1 LKLGVGSCT
10 QNSAKASKNEALRS
24 KTMNMSVNFPNS
36 KSKHLNPEQ
45 TAEFG
50 RRVDEIRRE
59 VMESL
64 GEQDAKYIYKIRNF
78 VRYSE
83 IASRG
88 MLMFGGWIPPVWVIG
103 TGLLGISKIVENME
117 LGHNVMHGQFDW
129 LNDPSLNGA
138 NYDWDTM
145 ATGDDWKY
153 THNYVHHTYTNIV
166 GKDHDVGYGLL
177 RVSESQKWEPRFLF
191 NIPLAIQLM
200 VFFEWYVGVQNLHLE
215 DALVYKTKTWKQVW
229 ADATKFRKK
238 ARRQILKDYVFFP
251 LIAGPNALPVLAG
264 NAIANVIRS
273 LWSSAV
279 IFNGHFTED
288 AETFEADNV
297 ENETRAEWYLRQ
309 IRGSSNFTGTDW
321 LHILSGNL
329 SHQIEHHLFP
339 DMPANRYAEVAPKIK
354 ALCAEYDINYN
365 EANFFK
371 QFGSVWV
378 RLAKCSLPNHWTT
391 SISQSVQKVKGIF
404 A

>member
-1 LKLGVGSCT
+1 
-10 QNSAKASKNEALRS
+10 
-24 KTMNMSVNFPNS
+24 MNKPVNFQSNT
-36 KSKHLNPEQ
+36 KSRYLTDEEIQ
-45 TAEFG
+45 SFG
-50 RRVDEIRRE
+50 EKIEVIRRDT
-59 VMESL
+59 MQSL
-64 GEQDAKYIYKIRNF
+64 GEQDAAYIYKIRNF

-88 MLMFGGWIPPVWVIG
+88 MLMVAGWLPPVWLLG

-117 LGHNVMHGQFDW
+117 LGHNIMHGQFDW

-138 NYDWDTM
+138 NYDWDTI

-166 GKDHDVGYGLL
+166 GKDHDVGYGLI
-177 RVSESQKWEPRFLF
+177 RVSESQLWEPRFLF

-215 DALVYKTKTWKQVW
+215 DVYVYKTKTWREVW
-229 ADATKFRKK
+229 QDAIKLRKK
-238 ARRQILKDYVFFP
+238 VKRQVIKDYVFFP
-251 LIAGPNALPVLAG
+251 LIAGPNAIPVFVG
-264 NAIANVIRS
+264 NAVANVIRS
-273 LWSSAV
+273 LWASAV

-288 AETFEADNV
+288 AETFELDNT

-309 IRGSSNFTGTDW
+309 IRGSSNFSGTKW

-339 DMPANRYAEVAPKIK
+339 DMPANRYAEVAPKVK
-354 ALCAEYDINYN
+354 ALCAEYGVHYN
-365 EANFFK
+365 EASFIK
-371 QFGSVWV
+371 QFASVWV
-378 RLAKCSLPNHWTT
+378 RLGQCSLPNGSKEQFKLTLQTQFKRW
-391 SISQSVQKVKGIF
+391 I
-404 A
+404 

>member
-1 LKLGVGSCT
+1 
-10 QNSAKASKNEALRS
+10 
-24 KTMNMSVNFPNS
+24 MNMSVNFPSS

-59 VMESL
+59 VMDSL

>member
-1 LKLGVGSCT
+1 
-10 QNSAKASKNEALRS
+10 
-24 KTMNMSVNFPNS
+24 MSINFSLNS
-36 KSKHLNPEQ
+36 KSKHLSPEQ
-45 TAEFG
+45 TEAFG
-50 RRVDEIRRE
+50 RRVEEIRQKI
-59 VMESL
+59 MADI
-64 GEQDAKYIYKIRNF
+64 GEKDAKYIYKIRNF

-83 IASRG
+83 IGSRAL
-88 MLMFGGWIPPVWVIG
+88 LMFGGWIPPVWLVG
-103 TGLLGISKIVENME
+103 TGLLGLSKIVENME

-145 ATGDDWKY
+145 STGDDWKY
-153 THNYVHHTYTNIV
+153 THNYIHHTYTNIV

-177 RVSESQKWEPRFLF
+177 RVSESQKWETRFLF

-229 ADATKFRKK
+229 ADAEKFRKK

-251 LIAGPNALPVLAG
+251 LIAGPNALPVFAG
-264 NAIANVIRS
+264 NVVANVIRS

-288 AETFEADNV
+288 AETFEADNT

-339 DMPANRYAEVAPKIK
+339 DMPANRYAEAAPQIR
-354 ALCAEYDINYN
+354 ALCEEYGVNYN
-365 EANFFK
+365 EADFLK
-371 QFGSVWV
+371 QFWSVWV
-378 RLAKCSLPNHWTT
+378 RLAKCSLPNDMT
-391 SISQSVQKVKGIF
+391 SKITNTFRKVKGMF

>member
-1 LKLGVGSCT
+1 
-10 QNSAKASKNEALRS
+10 
-24 KTMNMSVNFPNS
+24 MNMSVKFSEKNPS
-36 KSKHLNPEQ
+36 PHLSAEQ

-50 RRVDEIRRE
+50 RRVEDIRRD
-59 VMESL
+59 VMQSL
-64 GEQDAKYIYKIRNF
+64 GEQDAQYIYKIRNF

-88 MLMFGGWIPPVWVIG
+88 MLMLGGWIPPVWVVG

-145 ATGDDWKY
+145 SSGDDWKY
-153 THNYVHHTYTNIV
+153 THNYIHHTYTNIV

-177 RVSESQKWEPRFLF
+177 RVSESQPWEPRFLF

-200 VFFEWYVGVQNLHLE
+200 VFFEWYVGMQNLHLE
-215 DALVYKTKTWKQVW
+215 DALIYKTKTWQQVW
-229 ADATKFRKK
+229 QDATKFRQKV
-238 ARRQILKDYVFFP
+238 RRQILKDYVFFP
-251 LIAGPNALPVLAG
+251 VIAGPNALPVFTG
-264 NAIANVIRS
+264 NAVANVIRS

-288 AETFEADNV
+288 AETFEVDNT
-297 ENETRAEWYLRQ
+297 EHETRAEWYIRQ
-309 IRGSSNFTGTDW
+309 IRGSSNFSGTQF

-339 DMPANRYAEVAPKIK
+339 DMPANRYAQVAPQIK
-354 ALCAEYDINYN
+354 ALCAEYGIHYN
-365 EANFFK
+365 EANFFQ
-371 QFGSVWV
+371 QFGSVWL
-378 RLAKCSLPNHWTT
+378 RLAKCSLPNSMTEKL
-391 SISQSVQKVKGIF
+391 IRSVQKLKGIF

>member
-1 LKLGVGSCT
+1 
-10 QNSAKASKNEALRS
+10 
-24 KTMNMSVNFPNS
+24 MNISVNFLNG
-36 KSKHLNPEQ
+36 KSKHLNAEQ
-45 TAEFG
+45 TVAFG

-59 VMESL
+59 VMDSL

-88 MLMFGGWIPPVWVIG
+88 MLMFGGWIPPVWVVG

-138 NYDWDTM
+138 NYDWDTI
-145 ATGDDWKY
+145 ASGDDWKY

-177 RVSESQKWEPRFLF
+177 RVSESQKWEPRFLL

-251 LIAGPNALPVLAG
+251 VIAGPNALPVLAG
-264 NAIANVIRS
+264 NAVANVIRS

-288 AETFEADNV
+288 AETFEPDNT

-354 ALCAEYDINYN
+354 ALCAEYGINYN
-365 EANFFK
+365 EANFFQ
-371 QFGSVWV
+371 QFWSVWV
-378 RLAKCSLPNHWTT
+378 RLAKCSLPNNMTAKIT
-391 SISQSVQKVKGIF
+391 QSFAKVKGIF

>member
-1 LKLGVGSCT
+1 
-10 QNSAKASKNEALRS
+10 
-24 KTMNMSVNFPNS
+24 MSVKFPLNS
-36 KSKHLNPEQ
+36 KSSYLTPEQ
-45 TAEFG
+45 IEAFG
-50 RRVDEIRRE
+50 QRVEEIRRE
-59 VMESL
+59 VMDNL
-64 GEQDAKYIYKIRNF
+64 GEADAKYIYKIRNF

-88 MLMFGGWIPPVWVIG
+88 MLMFGGWIPPVWLLG

-138 NYDWDTM
+138 NYDWDTIS
-145 ATGDDWKY
+145 TGDDWKH

-177 RVSESQKWEPRFLF
+177 RVSEQQKWEPRFLL
-191 NIPLAIQLM
+191 NIPMAIQLM

-215 DALVYKTKTWKQVW
+215 DAIAYKTKTWKQVW
-229 ADATKFRKK
+229 QDSTKLRKK
-238 ARRQILKDYVFFP
+238 LIRQVGKDYVFFP

-264 NAIANVIRS
+264 NAVANIIRN

-288 AETFEADNV
+288 AETFEEDNT
-297 ENETRAEWYLRQ
+297 ETETRAQWYLRQ
-309 IRGSSNFTGTDW
+309 IRGSSNFSGTQG

-339 DMPANRYAEVAPKIK
+339 DMPANRYSEVAPKIR
-354 ALCAEYDINYN
+354 ALCEEYGVNYN
-365 EANFFK
+365 EANFMK
-371 QFGSVWV
+371 QFWSVWV
-378 RLAKCSLPNHWTT
+378 RLAKCSLPNGYSHQVSNT
-391 SISQSVQKVKGIF
+391 IQKVKNLFSF
-404 A
+404 AK

>member
-1 LKLGVGSCT
+1 
-10 QNSAKASKNEALRS
+10 
-24 KTMNMSVNFPNS
+24 MNMSIKFSEKNTSQQLSV
-36 KSKHLNPEQ
+36 EQ

-50 RRVDEIRRE
+50 RRVEQIRRD
-59 VMESL
+59 VMQNL
-64 GEQDAKYIYKIRNF
+64 GEQDAQYIYKIRNF

-88 MLMFGGWIPPVWVIG
+88 MLMLGGWIPPVWVVG

-145 ATGDDWKY
+145 SSGDDWKY
-153 THNYVHHTYTNIV
+153 THNYIHHTYTNIV

-177 RVSESQKWEPRFLF
+177 RVSESQPWEPRFLF

-200 VFFEWYVGVQNLHLE
+200 VFFEWYVGMQNLHLE
-215 DALVYKTKTWKQVW
+215 DALIYKTKTWQQVW
-229 ADATKFRKK
+229 QDATKFRQKV
-238 ARRQILKDYVFFP
+238 RRQILKDYVFFP
-251 LIAGPNALPVLAG
+251 VIAGPNALPVFTG
-264 NAIANVIRS
+264 NAVANVIRS

-288 AETFEADNV
+288 AETFEVDNT
-297 ENETRAEWYLRQ
+297 EHETRAEWYIRQ
-309 IRGSSNFTGTDW
+309 IRGSSNFTGTEW

-339 DMPANRYAEVAPKIK
+339 DMPANRYAQVAPQIK
-354 ALCAEYDINYN
+354 ALCAEYGIHYN
-365 EANFFK
+365 EANFFQ
-371 QFGSVWV
+371 QFGSVWL
-378 RLAKCSLPNHWTT
+378 RLAKCSLPNSMTEKL
-391 SISQSVQKVKGIF
+391 IRSVQKLKGIF

>member
-1 LKLGVGSCT
+1 
-10 QNSAKASKNEALRS
+10 
-24 KTMNMSVNFPNS
+24 MSVNFPNS

-59 VMESL
+59 VMDSL

-103 TGLLGISKIVENME
+103 TGVLGISKIVENME

>member
-1 LKLGVGSCT
+1 
-10 QNSAKASKNEALRS
+10 
-24 KTMNMSVNFPNS
+24 MNMSVTFLKS
-36 KSKHLNPEQ
+36 KSKHLSPEQ
-45 TAEFG
+45 VAEFG
-50 RRVDEIRRE
+50 RRVDEIRQTI
-59 VMESL
+59 MADI
-64 GEQDAKYIYKIRNF
+64 GEKDAKYIYKIRNF

-83 IASRG
+83 ISSRA
-88 MLMFGGWIPPVWVIG
+88 MLMFGGWLPPVWLVG
-103 TGLLGISKIVENME
+103 TGLLGLSKIVENME

-145 ATGDDWKY
+145 STGDDWKY
-153 THNYVHHTYTNIV
+153 THNYIHHTYTNIV

-200 VFFEWYVGVQNLHLE
+200 VFFEWYVGMQNLHLE
-215 DALVYKTKTWKQVW
+215 DALVYKTKSWKEVW
-229 ADATKFRKK
+229 KDSEKFRKK
-238 ARRQILKDYVFFP
+238 ARRQIIKDYVFFP
-251 LIAGPNALPVLAG
+251 VIAGPNALPVFAG
-264 NAIANVIRS
+264 NAVANVIRS

-288 AETFEADNV
+288 AETFEMDNT

-309 IRGSSNFTGTDW
+309 IRGSSNFTGTNW

-339 DMPANRYAEVAPKIK
+339 DMPANRYAEAAPQIR
-354 ALCAEYDINYN
+354 ALCEEYGINYN
-365 EANFFK
+365 EADFLK
-371 QFGSVWV
+371 QFWSVWV
-378 RLAKCSLPNHWTT
+378 RLAKCSLPNETSSLIPNVILKLKSKLPWTKN
-391 SISQSVQKVKGIF
+391 SV
-404 A
+404 

>member
-1 LKLGVGSCT
+1 
-10 QNSAKASKNEALRS
+10 
-24 KTMNMSVNFPNS
+24 MNMPVNFPSS
-36 KSKHLNPEQ
+36 KSKHLSPEQ
-45 TAEFG
+45 IAEFG
-50 RRVDEIRRE
+50 HRVEEIRRE

-64 GEQDAKYIYKIRNF
+64 GEDDAKYLYKIRDF

-83 IASRG
+83 IASRS
-88 MLMFGGWIPPVWVIG
+88 MLMFGGWVPPIWVMG
-103 TGLLGISKIVENME
+103 TSLLGLSKIVENME

-138 NYDWDTM
+138 NYDWDTVG
-145 ATGDDWKY
+145 TGDDWKY

-166 GKDHDVGYGLL
+166 GQDHDVGYGLL
-177 RVSESQKWEPRFLF
+177 RVSELQQWEPRFLF
-191 NIPLAIQLM
+191 NIPAAIQLM

-215 DALVYKTKTWKQVW
+215 DALIYKTKTWKQIW
-229 ADATKFRKK
+229 ADSEKFRKK
-238 ARRQILKDYVFFP
+238 ASRQILKDYVFFP
-251 LIAGPNALPVLAG
+251 VIAGPNALPVFAG
-264 NAIANVIRS
+264 NAIANIIRS
-273 LWSSAV
+273 LWASAV

-288 AETFEADNV
+288 AENFESNYTA
-297 ENETRAEWYLRQ
+297 NETRADWYLRQ
-309 IRGSSNFTGTDW
+309 IRGSSNFTGTQL

-354 ALCAEYDINYN
+354 ALCVEYGIHYN

-378 RLAKCSLPNHWTT
+378 GLAKCSLPNHWTARVT
-391 SISQSVQKVKGIF
+391 QALQKMKRIF

>member
-1 LKLGVGSCT
+1 MNISVT
-10 QNSAKASKNEALRS
+10 FPENS
-24 KTMNMSVNFPNS
+24 KT
-36 KSKHLNPEQ
+36 KHLSPEQ
-45 TAEFG
+45 IEAFG
-50 RRVDEIRRE
+50 RRVEEIRQNI
-59 VMESL
+59 MSDI
-64 GEQDAKYIYKIRNF
+64 GEKDAKYIYKIRNF

-83 IASRG
+83 ISSRAL
-88 MLMFGGWIPPVWVIG
+88 LMFGGWLPPVWLVG

-166 GKDHDVGYGLL
+166 GKDHDIGYGLL
-177 RVSESQKWEPRFLF
+177 RVSESQKWEPRFLL

-215 DALVYKTKTWKQVW
+215 DALIYKTKTWKQVW

-251 LIAGPNALPVLAG
+251 VIAGPNALPVLAG
-264 NAIANVIRS
+264 NVVANIIRS

-288 AETFEADNV
+288 AETFEADNT

-339 DMPANRYAEVAPKIK
+339 DMPANRYKEVAPKIK
-354 ALCAEYDINYN
+354 ALCAEYGINYN
-365 EANFFK
+365 EANFMR
-371 QFGSVWV
+371 QFWSVWV
-378 RLAKCSLPNHWTT
+378 RLAKCSLPNHTT
-391 SISQSVQKVKGIF
+391 AKVMQTLEKLKAKFKF

>member
-1 LKLGVGSCT
+1 
-10 QNSAKASKNEALRS
+10 
-24 KTMNMSVNFPNS
+24 MNMSIKFSEKNTSQQLSV
-36 KSKHLNPEQ
+36 EQ

-50 RRVDEIRRE
+50 RRVEQIRRD
-59 VMESL
+59 VMQNL
-64 GEQDAKYIYKIRNF
+64 GEQDAQYIYKIRNF

-88 MLMFGGWIPPVWVIG
+88 MLMLGGWIPPVWVVG

-145 ATGDDWKY
+145 SSGDDWKY
-153 THNYVHHTYTNIV
+153 THNYIHHTYTNIV

-177 RVSESQKWEPRFLF
+177 RVSGSQPWEPRFLF

-200 VFFEWYVGVQNLHLE
+200 VFFEWYVGMQNLHLE
-215 DALVYKTKTWKQVW
+215 DALIYKTKTWQQVW
-229 ADATKFRKK
+229 QDATKFRQKV
-238 ARRQILKDYVFFP
+238 RRQILKDYVFFP
-251 LIAGPNALPVLAG
+251 VIAGPNALPVFTG
-264 NAIANVIRS
+264 NAVANVIRS

-288 AETFEADNV
+288 AETFEVDNT
-297 ENETRAEWYLRQ
+297 EHETRAEWYIRQ
-309 IRGSSNFTGTDW
+309 IRGSSNFSGTQF

-339 DMPANRYAEVAPKIK
+339 DMPANRYAQVAPQIK
-354 ALCAEYDINYN
+354 ALCAEYGIHYN
-365 EANFFK
+365 EANFFQ
-371 QFGSVWV
+371 QFGSVWL
-378 RLAKCSLPNHWTT
+378 RLAKCSLPNSMTEKL
-391 SISQSVQKVKGIF
+391 IRSVQKLKGIF